1 MVLAQHGTAPV
12 DPDSTLDIQNGELT
26 PMTTSQAFKPP
37 SGYSPTSAGYPASS
51 TFATAAS
58 FSTSWGTTFFV
69 SSSVAHTRSSLG
81 IVRVEEADEYA
92 VRLFWAR
99 SADIMNVVQ
108 VARGC
113 QDRGVRVESGEEA
126 QLGGSEN
133 SDSGGESKARGG
145 NRRPGGSCKS
155 KTALA
160 RGL

>member
-1 MVLAQHGTAPV
+1 M
-12 DPDSTLDIQNGELT
+12 I
-26 PMTTSQAFKPP
+26 TSQAFKPP

-51 TFATAAS
+51 TFATVVS

-81 IVRVEEADEYA
+81 IVRVEEADECA

-99 SADIMNVVQ
+99 SADIVNIVQ
-108 VARGC
+108 VVRDC

-126 QLGGSEN
+126 QLGGSSVN